1 MANKRSI
8 TNRLGADEVRHL
20 HTIGDLIRW
29 AERRFIEAGLFFG
42 HGTDNAFDEA
52 AYLVL
57 YALGLPPDTL
67 ITEQAVVDARQ
78 KQAIVDLILKRI
90 STRLPAAYLTHESW
104 FAGLKFY
111 VDQRVLVPRSPI
123 AELVE
128 REFAPWIR
136 YEHVKSVLDIGTGSA
151 CIAIACAYAFPVA
164 RVDAVD
170 ISADALEVARIN
182 IKNHEVEGR
191 VHAIR
196 SDIFSALEPKL
207 YDIIVSNPP
216 YVDAADMAAL
226 PEEYRHEPDIGLAG
240 GRHGLDFV
248 VRILKD
254 AGDYLA
260 PHGILVVEVGN
271 SEEALIQQF
280 PDVPF
285 VWLEFERGEG
295 GVFLLTAEQAHDYHA
310 TFVAAGNAAV

>member
-1 MANKRSI
+1 MSGTNDPKVDFLNK
-8 TNRLGADEVRHL
+8 L
-20 HTIGDLIRW
+20 HTIGDSIRW

-57 YALGLPPDTL
+57 YALGLPPDTH
-67 ITEQAVVDARQ
+67 IKGDEDVDEGQ
-78 KQAIVDLILKRI
+78 KKSIADVILKRI
-90 STRLPAAYLTHESW
+90 STRLPAAYLTHEAW

-136 YEHVKSVLDIGTGSA
+136 HEQVKRILDIGTGSA
-151 CIAIACAYAFPVA
+151 CIAIACAHAFPDA
-164 RVDAVD
+164 QVDAVD
-170 ISADALEVARIN
+170 ISADALEVAGIN
-182 IKNHEVEGR
+182 IKDYGLEGR
-191 VHAIR
+191 VHAIQ
-196 SDIFSALEPKL
+196 SDIFSALGSRQ

-226 PEEYRHEPDIGLAG
+226 PQEYRHEPEIGLAAG
-240 GRHGLDFV
+240 EHGLDFV
-248 VRILKD
+248 VRILREAKNH
-254 AGDYLA
+254 LA

-271 SEEALIQQF
+271 SEEALIKRF

-285 VWLEFERGEG
+285 VWLEFERGGG
-295 GVFLLTAEQAHDYHA
+295 GVFLLTRQQM
-310 TFVAAGNAAV
+310 